1 MRFSDEAISKL
12 RSNYTYCAD
21 TGAITHRKTGRE
33 ITGTTK
39 QGYKLVQFRI
49 NYYQYKYLAHHV
61 AWFFTYGYWPSEIDH
76 INRDRTDNRIVNLR
90 EVTRSE
96 NLRNRCDA
104 SSIQSQYD
112 CVSWHKRNKKWL
124 ARLPYRLDRKRTRV
138 GYFECEHEANAALQ
152 EAIRK
157 LQGN

>member
-1 MRFSDEAISKL
+1 MRFSEEAINKL
-12 RSNYTYCAD
+12 RLNYSYCAD
-21 TGAITHRKTGRE
+21 TGAITHIKTGRE

-49 NYYQYKYLAHHV
+49 HYQQYKYLAHHV

-76 INRDRTDNRIVNLR
+76 INHDRADNRIGNLR
-90 EVTRSE
+90 EVSRSE

-104 SSIQSQYD
+104 SAIQSQYD
-112 CVSWHKRNKKWL
+112 CVSWHKRHKKWQ

-138 GYFECEHEANAALQ
+138 GYFECDHEANAALQ

-157 LQGN
+157 LKGD

>member
-1 MRFSDEAISKL
+1 MRFSEEAINKL
-12 RSNYTYCAD
+12 RLNYSYCAD
-21 TGAITHRKTGRE
+21 TGEITHRQTGRE

-49 NYYQYKYLAHHV
+49 NYKQCKYLAHHV
-61 AWFFTYGYWPSEIDH
+61 AWFLTHGYWPSEIDH
-76 INRDRTDNRIVNLR
+76 INRNRTDNRIVNLR
-90 EVTRSE
+90 EVTRAE

-104 SSIQSQYD
+104 SPIQSQYD
-112 CVSWHKRNKKWL
+112 CVSWHKANKKWQ

-138 GYFECEHEANAALQ
+138 GYFECEHEANSALQ

-157 LQGN
+157 LQDD